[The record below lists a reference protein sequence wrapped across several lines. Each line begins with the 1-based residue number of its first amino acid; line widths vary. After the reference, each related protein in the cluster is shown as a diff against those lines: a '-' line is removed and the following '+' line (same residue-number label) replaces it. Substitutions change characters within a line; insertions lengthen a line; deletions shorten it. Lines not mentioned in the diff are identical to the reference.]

1 MAIRPA
7 GALYLDGSLREETT
21 REVVSFQKHRI
32 SDKTK
37 ILLTPVI
44 PKKVL
49 IESLDFPTST
59 DIRSLTGRVT
69 PYSREA
75 GLSSPHLSPS
85 RTLRFAKP
93 VIEIPEELDFFRHPP
108 IDPEQI
114 IQIDLSHGTSL
125 HILPPHEPA
134 VIYDEDHPQVRAFYD
149 LLLESLVASSIY
161 TEFDKE
167 MLSRSIIPSL
177 LQARDEIILYKS
189 LFPRERADIVVSTG
203 QYLKFTEP
211 SLRFDIDKLSST
223 PSIVRQNFKDHQE
236 ISCKLENGIF
246 KFRFPAYEFKGGV
259 KSAAFMITS
268 TLEEPANFQRS
279 VDISILE
286 RVRNLPQM
294 VHAFQ
299 TDLEDTSFL
308 IKPPSRNPIKHLFYN
323 GSKLVHAI
331 AEECTSLDQ
340 FVAYFF
346 KFSRVPTTDQA
357 IDFCKTLL
365 KVSIDLTEELA
376 NFHDAG
382 FIHNDIKPGNVLMQ
396 KTAFNSYKP
405 LLWDFGA
412 AIPKNDCLDFPSD
425 WGTHGY
431 FISGIPA
438 GPDKDKFALG
448 MSFWQ
453 LHERMQKLISSLK
466 RYKNPKEYLLQTLLN
481 YFIQNYAKYIKKLT
495 SVLTFG
501 PFGLR
506 VDCIEEFNLD
516 AFRAIHSIVGY
527 ANNSISLT
535 GLPRSLHSSLDQ
547 LYREFAQKIEEIEAL
562 DDQSLYFEALIYKF
576 GPRINQ
582 IYFLKDINEIIS
594 DARRIIATDQ
604 LFFNFPKSEELIS
617 RLERKLIQVFHAN
630 AIHVLIKDGKRV
642 SESSCGCTGFS
653 KSRRKELKAP
663 LEELKAQYISSPKV
677 GRFKGLAIADF
688 EEGLYKA
695 LKHSA
700 ETPKVFKLP
709 INEEFVILGD
719 IDHFKIVD
727 TRNFDHLPLY
737 LKKPKKKN

>member
-1 MAIRPA
+1 
-7 GALYLDGSLREETT
+7 
-21 REVVSFQKHRI
+21 
-32 SDKTK
+32 
-37 ILLTPVI
+37 
-44 PKKVL
+44 
-49 IESLDFPTST
+49 
-59 DIRSLTGRVT
+59 
-69 PYSREA
+69 
-75 GLSSPHLSPS
+75 
-85 RTLRFAKP
+85 
-93 VIEIPEELDFFRHPP
+93 
-108 IDPEQI
+108 
-114 IQIDLSHGTSL
+114 
-125 HILPPHEPA
+125 
-134 VIYDEDHPQVRAFYD
+134 
-149 LLLESLVASSIY
+149 
-161 TEFDKE
+161 
-167 MLSRSIIPSL
+167 
-177 LQARDEIILYKS
+177 
-189 LFPRERADIVVSTG
+189 
-203 QYLKFTEP
+203 
-211 SLRFDIDKLSST
+211 
-223 PSIVRQNFKDHQE
+223 
-236 ISCKLENGIF
+236 
-246 KFRFPAYEFKGGV
+246 
-259 KSAAFMITS
+259 
-268 TLEEPANFQRS
+268 
-279 VDISILE
+279 
-286 RVRNLPQM
+286 
-294 VHAFQ
+294 
-299 TDLEDTSFL
+299 
-308 IKPPSRNPIKHLFYN
+308 
-323 GSKLVHAI
+323 
-331 AEECTSLDQ
+331 
-340 FVAYFF
+340 
-346 KFSRVPTTDQA
+346 
-357 IDFCKTLL
+357 
-365 KVSIDLTEELA
+365 
-376 NFHDAG
+376 
-382 FIHNDIKPGNVLMQ
+382 MQ